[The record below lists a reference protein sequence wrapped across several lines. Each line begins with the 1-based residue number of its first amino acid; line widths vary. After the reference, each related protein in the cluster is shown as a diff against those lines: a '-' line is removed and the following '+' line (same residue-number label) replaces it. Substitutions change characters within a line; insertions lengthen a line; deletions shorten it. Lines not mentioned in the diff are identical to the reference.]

1 MPQGHPRCFAPPE
14 LVQCT
19 SIGDLNVVVGEFTQD
34 TEILIIGAGPAGLG
48 AAERC
53 TQLGKQVVLVD
64 PGMTGE
70 TIAGVDCLQGKVR
83 FADKRSAQITG
94 EHVSRVRFNRAI
106 VCTGASMGPTCL
118 RGLNASRRW
127 NDEPSSGRVLIV
139 GNGILAIH
147 TAMRYLQSDSEV
159 VLASPTSRMLPD
171 FDPVLCNAVLENL
184 ACSQI
189 DFIPDTTIAQVNQDN
204 DSAMVVL
211 DEGTV
216 LGEFD
221 AVIPTQPIAG
231 HVDELDLHTTAA
243 HIENGWISVDA
254 TGRTAENR
262 ILAAGAVT
270 GQVGQPAAC
279 HRHGQMVANT
289 ACGQD
294 AHWEPTATAMI
305 LDSPIPA
312 SWCGLDESAANGMG
326 LDAATIGHEHDG
338 GMVRLV
344 HETGSGLL
352 LGAGAIGENAH
363 LIAETAIMAM
373 EMGATLEDLAAMIPS
388 RTDGTTLGSIAFSNW
403 TRSK

>member
-1 MPQGHPRCFAPPE
+1 M
-14 LVQCT
+14 
-19 SIGDLNVVVGEFTQD
+19 
-34 TEILIIGAGPAGLG
+34 
-48 AAERC
+48 
-53 TQLGKQVVLVD
+53 VLVD

-106 VCTGASMGPTCL
+106 VCTGTSMGPTCL

-171 FDPVLCNAVLENL
+171 FDPCSATPFLRILPAVR
-184 ACSQI
+184 SI
-189 DFIPDTTIAQVNQDN
+189 SSDTTIAQVNQDN

-254 TGRTAENR
+254 TGRTAEKSN
-262 ILAAGAVT
+262 
-270 GQVGQPAAC
+270 
-279 HRHGQMVANT
+279 
-289 ACGQD
+289 
-294 AHWEPTATAMI
+294 
-305 LDSPIPA
+305 
-312 SWCGLDESAANGMG
+312 
-326 LDAATIGHEHDG
+326 
-338 GMVRLV
+338 
-344 HETGSGLL
+344 
-352 LGAGAIGENAH
+352 
-363 LIAETAIMAM
+363 
-373 EMGATLEDLAAMIPS
+373 S
-388 RTDGTTLGSIAFSNW
+388 RSQAP
-403 TRSK
+403 